1 MVDRAQQAFTD
12 LGNRSK
18 RTPKPANIQGT
29 HYFNERFEVATLDYF
44 GTELNDKGFMR
55 YNAFRDEVEMAST
68 TSQNESDLIL
78 MKSNDI
84 EQLNIPDGQLIYTKN
99 KIRAPLS
106 KKHLLASLSTYFKND
121 QRIVSELSKYI
132 MDTRLEKEKENIKRK
147 IKK

>member
-1 MVDRAQQAFTD
+1 MNNDELLDNVKTWLNIDNEIRTLQKEIK
-12 LGNRSK
+12 NRRKLK
-18 RTPKPANIQGT
+18 R
-29 HYFNERFEVATLDYF
+29 
-44 GTELNDKGFMR
+44 ELTQSLVG
-55 YNAFRDEVEMAST
+55 
-68 TSQNESDLIL
+68 I

-106 KKHLLASLSTYFKND
+106 KKHLLASLATYFKND

-132 MDTRLEKEKENIKRK
+132 MDTRQEKEKENIKRK